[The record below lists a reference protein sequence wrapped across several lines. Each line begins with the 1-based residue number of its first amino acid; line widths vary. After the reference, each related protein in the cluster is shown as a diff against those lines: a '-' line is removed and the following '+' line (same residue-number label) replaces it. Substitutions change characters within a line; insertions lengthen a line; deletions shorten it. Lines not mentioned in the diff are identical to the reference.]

1 MPQIAGDDCVHVIL
15 GPLIESVATALK
27 MYVEKKTPNV
37 LWRVVYIVTT
47 AISVYSSLQSGEAEQ
62 WMKMVSLL
70 ASKYLAAEE
79 KRKLGGFNPFES
91 VEIPAPH
98 KGFSSELHWRFHR

>member
-1 MPQIAGDDCVHVIL
+1 MPQIAGDDCVHVVL
-15 GPLIESVATALK
+15 SPLIESVATALK
-27 MYVEKKTPNV
+27 MYVEKKAPNV
-37 LWRVVYIVTT
+37 LWRIMCIVTT
-47 AISVYSSLQSGEAEQ
+47 AISVYASLQNSEAEK

-91 VEIPAPH
+91 IEVSAPH
-98 KGFSSELHWRFHR
+98 KGFSSELCWLSHC